1 MHEQIEKI
9 KSRLK
14 VGSYCFQMLCHLEQG
29 GTFTVWEARDLFG
42 CTSTLARIAELRDLG
57 APIVSTPEDNHVR
70 YSMPTNQN
78 LYQQASLKGGNNV
91 NHPS

>member
-29 GTFTVWEARDLFG
+29 GTFTVWGHA
-42 CTSTLARIAELRDLG
+42 T
-57 APIVSTPEDNHVR
+57 
-70 YSMPTNQN
+70 YSAALP
-78 LYQQASLKGGNNV
+78 
-91 NHPS
+91 H